1 MRTTKLLLAFCCVVT
16 LSVLTVA
23 SQDTVEK
30 SSTPKDQSTAQS
42 SKPKARSTARRRT
55 AAKRKSVHTPV
66 TTETK
71 QAPPTETPAAAS
83 EETGKSD
90 SVKNEPKEQT
100 EKPVDSKTDEA
111 NQPVEEPKA
120 AASPETDTNV
130 DPLQRLRNQIE
141 AADTPL
147 EKTRL
152 RMQLVDK
159 LVADGKTQD
168 AINELRAISFEE
180 HFDPQGLYNAGNA
193 LARLGDS
200 EGAIGAYNKA
210 IEQRKGR
217 YSRALNNLGVMFLRL
232 GRWDDAYQAF
242 MSALRQEN
250 FRYAE
255 ASYNMGRLYSARGET
270 DLAVRE
276 WRRALTVN
284 PDHKAAA
291 QAIASAGQQ
300 NQISVVSAVKPPPYK
315 APFVASSAA
324 KAVPPPS
331 EKLDTRPPTVA
342 RSSSAKTLT
351 VDPDTF
357 DYLQRARSARERERD
372 EDAIA
377 NYRRVISRMGG
388 YFGPANLELGYSL
401 INLSRL
407 DDAIAVLT
415 PVAAREGERYPISYY
430 HLARLHEGRGDLKL
444 AEENFTRA
452 ANYYRNDNVQFL
464 LDVSRV
470 REKLGNFQG
479 ALSALEDYL
488 AMLQQK
494 NVHPNWSEER
504 VASLK
509 QRIAAGTKP

>member
-1 MRTTKLLLAFCCVVT
+1 MRTTKLLLVFCCLVT
-16 LSVLTVA
+16 FSLLTTA
-23 SQDTVEK
+23 GQETAEK
-30 SSTPKDQSTAQS
+30 NTTPKTQSTDQP
-42 SKPKARSTARRRT
+42 SKTKSRSNARRKT
-55 AAKRKSVHTPV
+55 AAKRKSVLTV
-66 TTETK
+66 DTK
-71 QAPPTETPAAAS
+71 QASPAETPAAA
-83 EETGKSD
+83 TAA
-90 SVKNEPKEQT
+90 SVEADAVKDPTKEKT
-100 EKPVDSKTDEA
+100 EKPVDAKAADETK
-111 NQPVEEPKA
+111 QPVEEPKTG
-120 AASPETDTNV
+120 ASPETVTNS
-130 DPLQRLRNQIE
+130 DPIQRLRDQIE
-141 AADTPL
+141 AAETPV

-159 LVADGKTQD
+159 LVADGKKQD
-168 AINELRAISFEE
+168 ALNELRAISFEE

-200 EGAIGAYNKA
+200 DGAIGAYNKA

-217 YSRALNNLGVMFLRL
+217 YSRALNNLGVMFLRQ

-255 ASYNMGRLYSARGET
+255 ASYNMGRLYSARGEI

-300 NQISVVSAVKPPPYK
+300 NQISVVNAVKPPPQYK
-315 APFVASSAA
+315 ASSAA
-324 KAVPPPS
+324 KAVSASS
-331 EKLDTRPPTVA
+331 EKVDTRPLKAA
-342 RSSSAKTLT
+342 RSASVKTLT

-357 DYLQRARSARERERD
+357 DYLQRARSARERERN

-401 INLSRL
+401 INLNRL
-407 DDAIAVLT
+407 EEAIEVLT

-430 HLARLHEGRGDLKL
+430 HLARLHESRGELRL
-444 AEENFTRA
+444 AEDNFTRA
-452 ANYYRNDNVQFL
+452 ANHYRNDNVQFL

-470 REKLGNFQG
+470 REKLGDFKG
-479 ALSALEDYL
+479 ALIVLEDYL
-488 AMLQQK
+488 AMMQQK

-509 QRIAAGTKP
+509 QRIAAAGTKP